1 MKTIPTEI
9 LLQKW
14 QHLFQG
20 SNFEV
25 EITADQSPTL
35 RMLGSP
41 AENSSRPES
50 MHHSGGAATETKY
63 IYSQVLEAALSL
75 YLSKSHKNKKFST
88 AVIGLGLGYIE
99 ICWALSLL
107 KKKLSSS
114 DKMTLDTFETVS
126 KLTSLFQAWVSSPQ
140 TGQNLSLNDNE
151 EVSIYDFVANKIQ
164 PDVQLADVIHI
175 LNQAFKKNDLRF
187 HENLL
192 NFHEA
197 TQWNVI
203 CYDAFSQKTS
213 HPLWQKDFLDDFLTQ
228 HAAEDCVFT
237 TYACTGILKK
247 ALQEKGFTLLKRPG
261 FQGKRDS
268 TLAVRG
274 YFSTDLSLFQTF

>member
-14 QHLFQG
+14 QNLFQE
-20 SNFEV
+20 NHFEV

-41 AENSSRPES
+41 AQNSSRPES

-63 IYSQVLEAALSL
+63 IYSQVIDAALAA
-75 YLSKSHKNKKFST
+75 YLAKPRHDQKFAT

-99 ICWALSLL
+99 ICWALNLL
-107 KKKLSSS
+107 KKRLSSFNE
-114 DKMTLDTFETVS
+114 MTLDTFETVP
-126 KLTSLFQAWVSSPQ
+126 KLKSLFQNWISSS
-140 TGQNLSLNDNE
+140 GIDRKISLTVNE
-151 EVSIYDFVANKIQ
+151 EISIYDFIVQKIQ
-164 PDVQLADVIHI
+164 PDVQLADVVHI

-187 HENLL
+187 HEDLL
-192 NFHEA
+192 NFHESA
-197 TQWNVI
+197 QWNVI

-213 HPLWQKDFLDDFLTQ
+213 HPLWQKEFLDHFLSQ
-228 HAAEDCVFT
+228 YAAQDCVFT
-237 TYACTGILKK
+237 TYACTGVLKK
-247 ALQEKGFTLLKRPG
+247 SLQEKGFTLLKRPG

-268 TLAVRG
+268 TLAIRG

>member
-14 QHLFQG
+14 QNLFQE
-20 SNFEV
+20 SAFEV
-25 EITADQSPTL
+25 ELTADQSPTL
-35 RMLGSP
+35 RMLGPP
-41 AENSSRPES
+41 AENSSRAES

-63 IYSQVLEAALSL
+63 IYSQVIEAALSA
-75 YLSKSHKNKKFST
+75 YLVQPRLNQQFAT

-99 ICWALSLL
+99 ICWALNLL
-107 KKKLSSS
+107 KKKLGPSNEI
-114 DKMTLDTFETVS
+114 TLDTFETVS
-126 KLTSLFQAWVSSPQ
+126 KLKSLFATWVSSPRDHH
-140 TGQNLSLNDNE
+140 TISSSENE
-151 EVSIYDFVANKIQ
+151 EISIYDFVVQKIQ
-164 PDVQLADVIHI
+164 PEAQLVEVIGI
-175 LNQAFKKNDLRF
+175 LNQALQQDHLRF

-192 NFHEA
+192 SFQKN

-213 HPLWQKDFLDDFLTQ
+213 HPLWQKDFLDYFLER
-228 HAAEDCVFT
+228 HAASDCVFT
-237 TYACTGILKK
+237 TYACTGVLKK
-247 ALQEKGFTLLKRPG
+247 CLQEKGFTLLKRPG